1 MKKTF
6 GAKKTE
12 ISELPR
18 ISDRVSFIYVE
29 HAKINREDSA
39 IIFLDS
45 RGIVKIPC
53 AMIGV
58 LLLGPGTD
66 ISHRAVELIGDTGCS
81 MVWVGEN
88 GVRQYAHGRSLTH
101 SSKYLEKQAK
111 LVSNIRSRAS
121 VARKMYQ
128 MRFPGEDVSN
138 LTIQQ
143 LRGKEGTRVRKV
155 YKTNSIKHNI
165 EWSGRVY
172 DPNDFEKSNQVN
184 KALSVANVALYG
196 LVHSIIVALGI
207 SPGLGFV
214 HKGHDLA
221 FVYDIA
227 DLYKAEITIPI
238 SFEIASSNPESDD
251 IEGLTRKA
259 VRDIIQKKKLME
271 QIVKDIQY
279 LLEVDSDNEIEI
291 DEIHLWDDKENHVQ
305 YGINY
310 SEF

>member
-1 MKKTF
+1 MKKSF
-6 GAKKTE
+6 GAKKAE
-12 ISELPR
+12 INELPR

-29 HAKINREDSA
+29 HAKINRQDSA

-58 LLLGPGTD
+58 LILGPGTD
-66 ISHRAVELIGDTGCS
+66 ISHRAVELIGDTGCA

-88 GVRQYAHGRSLTH
+88 GVRQYAHGRSLSH
-101 SSKYLEKQAK
+101 SSRYLEKQAK
-111 LVSNIRSRAS
+111 LVSNTRSRAA

-128 MRFPGEDVSN
+128 MRFLNEDVSN

-143 LRGKEGTRVRKV
+143 LRGKEGTRVRKI
-155 YKTNSIKHNI
+155 YKDNSKKYNV

-172 DPNDFEKSNQVN
+172 DTDDFDKSDQVN

-214 HKGHDLA
+214 HSGHDLA

-238 SFEIASSNPESDD
+238 SFEVASLNLENED
-251 IEGLTRKA
+251 IETITRKA
-259 VRDIIQKKKLME
+259 IRDAIQKEKLME
-271 QIVKDIQY
+271 RIVKDVQY
-279 LLEVDSDNEIEI
+279 LLETPKEEEIEI
-291 DEIHLWDDKENHVQ
+291 DQIHLWDDKEEHVE

-310 SEF
+310 SEY